1 MPDRRLLAD
10 HGAGG
15 KVWWH
20 PQPDGTFLIEHEQD
34 VEPNLDRNKALATAD
49 DGGWSASRE
58 GSTARRVAHVP
69 NIIIVKWLQEGLN
82 IFDPDPEM
90 QKRYRAKLNDPDWR
104 WLRTAPGRI

>member
-1 MPDRRLLAD
+1 MTSRRLLAD
-10 HGAGG
+10 RGAAGR
-15 KVWWH
+15 VWWH

-34 VEPNLDRNKALATAD
+34 VEASLDHNKAMANED
-49 DGGWSASRE
+49 DRGWSASRE
-58 GSTARRVAHVP
+58 LRRVAHVP
-69 NIIIVKWLQEGLN
+69 NIIIVKWLQEGLD

>member
-10 HGAGG
+10 HGPAGR
-15 KVWWH
+15 VWYH

-34 VEPNLDRNKALATAD
+34 VRPNLDTAKRLQNED
-49 DGGWSASRE
+49 DRGWSPSRE
-58 GSTARRVAHVP
+58 LRRVAHIP
-69 NIIIVKWLQEGLN
+69 NIIIVKWLNEEGLD
-82 IFDPDPEM
+82 IFDSDPEM